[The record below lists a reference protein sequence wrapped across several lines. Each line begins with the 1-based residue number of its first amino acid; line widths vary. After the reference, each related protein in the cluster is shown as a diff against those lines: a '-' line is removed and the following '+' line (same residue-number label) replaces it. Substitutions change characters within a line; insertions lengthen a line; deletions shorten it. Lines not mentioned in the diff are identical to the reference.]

1 MRILR
6 SYSLNFPIYYAAM
19 LIIVIMLYIIFLVL
33 INHIWKSVTL
43 TTFLQ
48 FLLSS
53 SSVSGNH
60 IRSLSMTLLFC
71 VL

>member
-6 SYSLNFPIYYAAM
+6 TYSLNFPIYYTAV
-19 LIIVIMLYIIFLVL
+19 LIIVITLYIIFSVL

-53 SSVSGNH
+53 SSVSSNH
-60 IRSLSMTLLFC
+60 IPSLSMTLLFYF
-71 VL
+71 L